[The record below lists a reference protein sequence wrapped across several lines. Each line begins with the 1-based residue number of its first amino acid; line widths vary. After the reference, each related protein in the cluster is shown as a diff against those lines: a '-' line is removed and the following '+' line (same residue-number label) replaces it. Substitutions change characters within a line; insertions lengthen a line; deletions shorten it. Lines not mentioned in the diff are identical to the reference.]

1 MHSSRLQ
8 RICSD
13 PTCRSVHLSFA
24 VRTRISYVLLCRV
37 LVNNAFSLHTDF
49 NLLILKGTVQ
59 EVDAIIEAG
68 GPGSEAFL
76 DASGAD
82 GEYFVLMCVLKQFIS
97 QVREVDAIIPPCR
110 LVNGAIEIVETCV
123 RFQIDSVFRKLRHGT
138 IDLLSDVH
146 HVVTQN
152 QQLSRSSS
160 QSSKS
165 QQIQQAAQETAHT
178 FTNMMQQVLRQM
190 EPLVQTGATVLQE
203 MSRLFSELVQVM
215 DDVFVAMC
223 RGIIP
228 TCCCVHRL
236 NSTSSSSGLT
246 IRC

>member
-1 MHSSRLQ
+1 MLLYSSSNQ
-8 RICSD
+8 PHTD
-13 PTCRSVHLSFA
+13 VHLLA
-24 VRTRISYVLLCRV
+24 
-37 LVNNAFSLHTDF
+37 
-49 NLLILKGTVQ
+49 LKGTVQ

-138 IDLLSDVH
+138 IDLLTDVH
-146 HVVTQN
+146 HLVTQN

-160 QSSKS
+160 QSNKT
-165 QQIQQAAQETAHT
+165 QQIQQAAQETART
-178 FTNMMQQVLRQM
+178 FTDMMQQVLRQM

-215 DDVFVAMC
+215 NFVFVAM
-223 RGIIP
+223 RIIFIL
-228 TCCCVHRL
+228 TCWCVYRL
-236 NSTSSSSGLT
+236 NFTSFSNGLI